1 MKYLNSIS
9 LLFVVCCSALYG
21 IERPKSLD
29 EGQSVAGSEQGE
41 NGIKEKRGK
50 GAPGELPAK
59 KARGA
64 AWLGVLTKP
73 VSETLRVHLD
83 VEQGVVLDY
92 VAPES
97 PASKAGLRQHD
108 IILSVA
114 GEAISSQQDLRE
126 AIQAHSPG
134 DQVTLQVIVQ
144 GGKGER
150 EVEMAERPED
160 GPEVPRGNES
170 GDFPPGFQLQDLPEL
185 PGGIE
190 ELIPGGIEDLIPGG
204 GEGFQRELEGHMKRF
219 QKQLRDMERGGGGLK
234 FDFDLFNDL
243 QGGKEDGALNFNFK
257 SSSSVKFVDE
267 HGSVV
272 LKTTDGGKE
281 VTVRNVEGDIVFEG
295 PWDNDQDKA
304 AAPEDIRE
312 RLDGMFQQNRFNFRL
327 DQIPQPDVEIPG
339 DEKRDLE

>member
-1 MKYLNSIS
+1 MKFPLLIS
-9 LLFVVCCSALYG
+9 LSLTLCSSSLFG

-29 EGQSVAGSEQGE
+29 SDKPEDAVERAE
-41 NGIKEKRGK
+41 NEIKERDAK
-50 GAPGELPAK
+50 GAPEVPPREEQGK
-59 KARGA
+59 A

-73 VSETLRVHLD
+73 VSETLRIHLD

-108 IILSVA
+108 ILLSVEGKA
-114 GEAISSQQDLRE
+114 VSSQQDLRE
-126 AIQAHSPG
+126 AIQGHSPG
-134 DQVTLQVIVQ
+134 DKLSLQVIAQ

-150 EVEMAERPED
+150 EVELAERPKDDLEI
-160 GPEVPRGNES
+160 PRGNPQ
-170 GDFPPGFQLQDLPEL
+170 GNLPPGFPFGDLPEL
-185 PGGIE
+185 
-190 ELIPGGIEDLIPGG
+190 PGGIEDLIPGG
-204 GEGFQRELEGHMKRF
+204 GIDFQRELEGHMKRF
-219 QKQLRDMERGGGGLK
+219 EKQLQEMERGRGGLK
-234 FDFDLFNDL
+234 LDFDLFNDF
-243 QGGKEDGALNFNFK
+243 QGGNDEGGALNFNFK

-281 VTVRNVEGDIVFEG
+281 VTVRDAEGEIVFEG

-312 RLDGMFQQNRFNFRL
+312 RLDGMFRQNRFEFRL
-327 DQIPQPDVEIPG
+327 DQIPEPDLEIP
-339 DEKRDLE
+339 EKEKPGLE

>member
-1 MKYLNSIS
+1 MKVPVLSS
-9 LLFVVCCSALYG
+9 LSLTFCCLSVFG

-29 EGQSVAGSEQGE
+29 SDKPDVPVEQVE
-41 NGIKEKRGK
+41 NGIKGK
-50 GAPGELPAK
+50 GAEAAPEVAPRK
-59 KARGA
+59 KRGQA

-73 VSETLRVHLD
+73 VSETLRIHLD

-108 IILSVA
+108 ILLSVEGKA
-114 GEAISSQQDLRE
+114 VSSQQDLRE
-126 AIQAHSPG
+126 AIQGHRPG
-134 DQVTLQVIVQ
+134 DKLNLQVIAQ

-150 EVEMAERPED
+150 EVELAERPKD
-160 GPEVPRGNES
+160 DPEIPRGNLE
-170 GDFPPGFQLQDLPEL
+170 GNLPPGFPFGNLPEL
-185 PGGIE
+185 
-190 ELIPGGIEDLIPGG
+190 PGGIEDLIPGG
-204 GEGFQRELEGHMKRF
+204 GIDFQRELEGHMKRF
-219 QKQLRDMERGGGGLK
+219 EKQLREMERGGGGLK
-234 FDFDLFNDL
+234 LDFDLFDDF
-243 QGGKEDGALNFNFK
+243 QGRNGEGGAFNFNFK

-281 VTVRNVEGDIVFEG
+281 VTVRDVEGEIVFEG

-312 RLDGMFQQNRFNFRL
+312 RLDGMFRQNRFEFRL
-327 DQIPQPDVEIPG
+327 DQIPEPDLEIPENEEPG
-339 DEKRDLE
+339 LE